1 MTTPHDSWAEVYD
14 RVYEESFGKF
24 YDDLTAKTLSVI
36 DELAS
41 PGCDILDLGAGTG
54 RLAIPLSQSGYQVTA
69 VDASCGML
77 DVLKRKDTNK
87 LITTHQSLVQELD
100 LNRKFPFIACVFSV
114 FCYLT
119 AEDDLRNCIRVIASH
134 LSDGGKA
141 LVDFTARISF
151 QGMSYQSEELTRTVI
166 VEEEDSNEGLFRYYE
181 TVQISSPYGA
191 QEYKDEFSIKYW
203 DYRFV
208 LSVFVEEGVNM
219 ELDLQDYFIGSG
231 ARYFLLTKKL
241 WTKCDEL

>member
-1 MTTPHDSWAEVYD
+1 MTTPHDSLAEVYD

-24 YDDLTAKTLSVI
+24 YSDLTAKTLTVI

-69 VDASCGML
+69 VDASRGML
-77 DVLKRKDTNK
+77 NVLKRKDQKN
-87 LITTHQSLVQELD
+87 LITNHQSLVQELK
-100 LNRKFPFIACVFSV
+100 LNRKFPFIMCVFSV

-119 AEDDLRNCIRVIASH
+119 TEDDIKKCATSIASH

-141 LVDFTARISF
+141 IIDCTARVSF
-151 QGMSYQSEELTRTVI
+151 QGMSYQSEDLIRTVI
-166 VEEEDSNEGLFRYYE
+166 VEEESSEEDLFRYFE
-181 TVQISSPYGA
+181 TVQISSPDGV

-208 LSVFVEEGVNM
+208 LDVFAEEGLNV
-219 ELDLQDYFIGSG
+219 ELDLQDQFIGSG
-231 ARYFLLTKKL
+231 ANYFLLSN
-241 WTKCDEL
+241 

>member
-14 RVYEESFGKF
+14 RVYAESFGKF

-69 VDASCGML
+69 VDASRGML
-77 DVLKRKDTNK
+77 NVLKRKDQEN
-87 LITTHQSLVQELD
+87 LITNHQSLVQELK
-100 LNRKFPFIACVFSV
+100 LNRKFPFITCVFSV

-119 AEDDLRNCIRVIASH
+119 TEDDLKKCAKAIASH

-141 LVDFTARISF
+141 LIDCTARVSF
-151 QGMSYQSEELTRTVI
+151 QGLNYQSEELIRTVI
-166 VEEEDSNEGLFRYYE
+166 VEEEDPDEGLFRYYE
-181 TVQISSPYGA
+181 TVQVWSPDGA
-191 QEYKDEFSIKYW
+191 LEYKDEFSIKYW
-203 DYRFV
+203 DYKF
-208 LSVFVEEGVNM
+208 LLGIFAEEGLNI
-219 ELDLQDYFIGSG
+219 ELDLQDRFLGSG
-231 ARYFLLTKKL
+231 AHYFLLAN
-241 WTKCDEL
+241 

>member
-77 DVLKRKDTNK
+77 NVLKRKDQEN
-87 LITTHQSLVQELD
+87 LITNHQSLVQELK
-100 LNRKFPFIACVFSV
+100 LNRKFPFITCVFSV

-119 AEDDLRNCIRVIASH
+119 TEDDLKKCAKAIASH

-141 LVDFTARISF
+141 LIDCTARVSF
-151 QGMSYQSEELTRTVI
+151 QGMNYQSEELIRTVI
-166 VEEEDSNEGLFRYYE
+166 VEEENSEEGLFSYNE
-181 TVQISSPYGA
+181 TVQMSSLDGV
-191 QEYKDEFSIKYW
+191 QEYRDAFSIKYW
-203 DYRFV
+203 DYQFV
-208 LSVFVEEGVNM
+208 LSVFAEEGLSM
-219 ELDLQDYFIGSG
+219 ELDLRDYFIGSG
-231 ARYFLLTKKL
+231 AHYFLLAKNVMPKTR
-241 WTKCDEL
+241 